1 MMADASHNET
11 DNTKNDKCHQEEEPD
26 GTQDNIFADC
36 RNFIIV
42 VNSLLH
48 LYYAKGR
55 EIIYIAGDISGSFW
69 HDYFGEMIVLIF
81 VGGEDFFAGDGIRN
95 AKGNNGCFVDIA
107 VVVY

>member
-1 MMADASHNET
+1 MLNGRLFTAMVADTGHN
-11 DNTKNDKCHQEEEPD
+11 KANDTENNKCYQEEEPD

-36 RNFIIV
+36 RNFVVV
-42 VNSLLH
+42 VNSLLY

-81 VGGEDFFAGDGIRN
+81 VGGEDFFASKSIGDI
-95 AKGNNGCFVDIA
+95 
-107 VVVY
+107 